1 MHLPKPQIIDPSS
14 VPSLRWGVIGPGAIA
29 ESWVATVMENTQQ
42 RVSAVASRTPGRA
55 QEFANKFSLEHV
67 SANYEELVSRDDL
80 DAVYIASYPSDHFEH
95 AMLGLQAGKHV
106 LIEKPLTLRSDH
118 AIELLAFARSQGLLA
133 MEAMWT
139 RYLPQSTILRQLLD
153 SGDLGKPEL
162 FSAQFCTDN
171 RASTRLWTPGGGG
184 ILFDMGIYAVAMAQQ
199 ILGNP
204 STIMSSGRVRPDGIE
219 EEVSASF
226 GYDSGARAHLLMSGI
241 ATLPQVASCSFE
253 NAQVTLHAPFLVPSA
268 ITVGTKDFYP
278 NETTWTD
285 TTGIVGHEGLAYQ
298 ATWFAD
304 YVGANLLESPVHSH
318 EDTVTTL
325 KVMEEILQ
333 PLTS

>member
-14 VPSLRWGVIGPGAIA
+14 VPSLRWGVIGPGAVA
-29 ESWVATVMENTQQ
+29 KSWVATVLENTEQS
-42 RVSAVASRTPGRA
+42 VCAVASTTPGRA
-55 QEFANKFSLEHV
+55 QEFADKFSLEHV
-67 SANYEELVSRDDL
+67 SASNEELVSREDL
-80 DAVYIASYPSDHFEH
+80 DAVDIASCPSDHFEH
-95 AMLGLQAGKHV
+95 AMLGLRAGKHV
-106 LIEKPLTLRSDH
+106 LIEKPLTLRSGH
-118 AIELLAFARSQGLLA
+118 AIEPLAFARSQGLLA
-133 MEAMWT
+133 MEAMWR

-153 SGDLGKPEL
+153 SGELGKPEL
-162 FSAQFCTDN
+162 FSAQFCADN
-171 RASTRLWTPGGGG
+171 RAATRLWTPGGGG
-184 ILFDMGIYAVAMAQQ
+184 ILFNMGIYVVAMAQQ

-204 STIMSSGRVRPDGIE
+204 STITSSGSFRPDGIE

-241 ATLPQVASCSFE
+241 AILPQVGSCCFE
-253 NAQVTLHAPFLVPSA
+253 NAQVTLHAPFLMPSA
-268 ITVGTKDFYP
+268 ITAGTKDFYP
-278 NETTWTD
+278 NETIWTD

-318 EDTVTTL
+318 EDTIATL
-325 KVMEEILQ
+325 KVIEEILQ